1 VDPGSALPEMWCDAV
16 RQRYGELDART
27 MTEGASAAF
36 RPWAAGWDPADD
48 VDRAIRATRT
58 AVFPHHGL
66 DPDYD

>member
-1 VDPGSALPEMWCDAV
+1 MWCDAV
-16 RQRYGELDART
+16 RQRYGSLDAAT

-36 RPWAAGWDPADD
+36 RPWSAGWDPADD